1 MDADTNVFS
10 LQTFWRF
17 TRNRRHRTDFSYIR
31 FLRRENKTLGRDI
44 DIGGTEIPLGK
55 TIKILLDYDIFRGS
69 YSYSVFQDDRMDLA
83 FSAGLFVLPI
93 RFNFETTGLVEESA
107 AESITAPLPVIGFRA
122 DYAITPKLLL
132 KNRVNL
138 FWLEISDFKDTIVDI
153 LTIAEY
159 RAFKHSGYHIIWL
172 NILKPRIFH
181 NNFNP
186 NISHAFFKD

>member
-1 MDADTNVFS
+1 LAVYPQPS
-10 LQTFWRF
+10 PP
-17 TRNRRHRTDFSYIR
+17 HRFSYIR

-83 FSAGLFVLPI
+83 FSAGLSVLPI

>member
-17 TRNRRHRTDFSYIR
+17 TRNRRHRIDFSYIR

-83 FSAGLFVLPI
+83 FSAGLSVLPI